1 MFSQQE
7 PVVSTLCVGEQSAEA
22 ETLKSGSR
30 GGDEEPSS
38 QVTSS
43 ALFFF
48 FLTPGLGAAKAER
61 HQNQC
66 TARPCH

>member
-38 QVTSS
+38 LQVTSS
-43 ALFFF
+43 ALVF
-48 FLTPGLGAAKAER
+48 FLTPGLGPAKAER
-61 HQNQC
+61 HENQC
-66 TARPCH
+66 TASPCH

>member
-38 QVTSS
+38 LQVTSS

-48 FLTPGLGAAKAER
+48 FFFDPRTGGS
-61 HQNQC
+61 QS
-66 TARPCH
+66 